1 MTSLFSSKI
10 ETRGVFSE
18 AREERPSQKTTANK
32 MHEKALCNIPG
43 NNSFQWIKCP
53 FCHTLAHYI
62 LIKLQKHGRNG
73 EIQAFFCII
82 VGNFVEAMQEM
93 LKTEETWF
101 ALKWGIE
108 RNSASVAPRCTDLLL
123 WLCLAI
129 IFVQKQN
136 KYCNKLYSL
145 VKNPLRKMSHF
156 LKGSAYAK
164 WKSQHHKKPSNQSNQ
179 YNRHLTF
186 ILVFT

>member
-1 MTSLFSSKI
+1 
-10 ETRGVFSE
+10 
-18 AREERPSQKTTANK
+18 
-32 MHEKALCNIPG
+32 
-43 NNSFQWIKCP
+43 
-53 FCHTLAHYI
+53 
-62 LIKLQKHGRNG
+62 
-73 EIQAFFCII
+73 
-82 VGNFVEAMQEM
+82 MQEM
-93 LKTEETWF
+93 LKTEETGL

-156 LKGSAYAK
+156 FKGVRICK
-164 WKSQHHKKPSNQSNQ
+164 MKITTP
-179 YNRHLTF
+179 
-186 ILVFT
+186 